1 VPESDSHVSMTTAA
15 IVGVAAGAL
24 GGLFGVGG
32 GLIIVPGLVSLAGM
46 DRRLAHGTSL
56 AATLPIATASLF
68 TYLAHGNVDWPVA
81 LFLAVG
87 AIVGAIVGT
96 QLLRVVPKRL
106 LTIIFVATVLATA
119 TRLFLGTDAT
129 GRDDLTAWVAL
140 LLVVIGFLTGT
151 LAGLLGIGGGVI
163 MVPAMIVLLGEAPV
177 VAKGTSVAVIVPTA
191 IMGTIR
197 NRRHANADIRI
208 AAVVGMFG
216 VVSAVIGGTVADRL
230 SPEVSNV
237 MFAALLLFVAA
248 TQILSLRSG
257 PTAAAPRPAVTS
269 TGSDARSASGPD
281 TEPTAE

>member
-1 VPESDSHVSMTTAA
+1 VPESDNHVSMTTAA
-15 IVGVAAGAL
+15 VVGVAAGAL

-32 GLIIVPGLVSLAGM
+32 GLVIVPGLVSVAGM

-87 AIVGAIVGT
+87 AIVGAVVGT

-230 SPEVSNV
+230 SPQVSNV

-248 TQILSLRSG
+248 TQILSLRSA
-257 PTAAAPRPAVTS
+257 PTAPAPRPSETS
-269 TGSDARSASGPD
+269 NESATGSDAGSASET
-281 TEPTAE
+281 TE

>member
-1 VPESDSHVSMTTAA
+1 MSEPGNQVSTATAA
-15 IVGVAAGAL
+15 VVGVAAGAL

-32 GLIIVPGLVSLAGM
+32 GLVIVPGLVSIAGM

-56 AATLPIATASLF
+56 AATLPIATASLI

-87 AIVGAIVGT
+87 AIVGAVVGT

-230 SPEVSNV
+230 SPQVSNV

-248 TQILSLRSG
+248 TQILSLRSA
-257 PTAAAPRPAVTS
+257 PTAPAPRSSETS
-269 TGSDARSASGPD
+269 NESATGSDAGSASET
-281 TEPTAE
+281 TE

>member
-1 VPESDSHVSMTTAA
+1 MSESGNQVSTATAA
-15 IVGVAAGAL
+15 VVGVAAGAL

-32 GLIIVPGLVSLAGM
+32 GLVIVPGLVSIAGM

-56 AATLPIATASLF
+56 AATLPIATASLI

-81 LFLAVG
+81 LFLATG

-96 QLLRVVPKRL
+96 QLLKVIPKRL
-106 LTIIFVATVLATA
+106 LTIIFVVTVLATA
-119 TRLFLGTDAT
+119 TRLFLGTDTT
-129 GRDDLTAWVAL
+129 GRDDLTAWMAL
-140 LLVVIGFLTGT
+140 LLVAIGFLTGT

-163 MVPAMIVLLGEAPV
+163 MVPAMVVLLGEVPV

-197 NRRHANADIRI
+197 NRRHANADIRV

-230 SPEVSNV
+230 SDDVSNV

-248 TQILSLRSG
+248 TQALSLRS
-257 PTAAAPRPAVTS
+257 PR
-269 TGSDARSASGPD
+269 
-281 TEPTAE
+281 TAE